1 MVKDIKRYI
10 YLKRIEKL
18 FKDYNYNTSIY
29 QKSLEICSIEKSKT
43 ILENNNIKIT
53 KHNISLIQN
62 IFSNFVTISLYNCI
76 FNVKLN
82 YSFNFSIFIINNY
95 LDNLFFDNIKRFS
108 LDISKLNTYKEL
120 LEKLN
125 NL

>member
-1 MVKDIKRYI
+1 MNFIFV
-10 YLKRIEKL
+10 EKL
-18 FKDYNYNTSIY
+18 KFSGNLMVFIF
-29 QKSLEICSIEKSKT
+29 I
-43 ILENNNIKIT
+43 
-53 KHNISLIQN
+53 IQN